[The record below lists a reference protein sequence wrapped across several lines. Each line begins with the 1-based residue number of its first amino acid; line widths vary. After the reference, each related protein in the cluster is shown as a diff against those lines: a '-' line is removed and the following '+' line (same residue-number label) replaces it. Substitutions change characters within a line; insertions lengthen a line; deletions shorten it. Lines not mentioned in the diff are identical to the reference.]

1 MYVRTR
7 KPHGR
12 PCVSLLHNHNVL
24 RAKSPRVT
32 VSCRGRTNL
41 APLSTRL
48 KNCRNESCAGADANL
63 FCSAPHKSTRIRF
76 QCLVQTYTGEATG
89 EWCDRTR
96 QICPSFHTLLCHSQ
110 TNSSL
115 QHAQEKN
122 VCLTCVSHV
131 IRPPFCSRWG
141 GERIACLRWHGPCGI
156 DGARLQQ
163 TSRGSHAPKLYVH
176 PASSIWQT
184 GSHCDTGLL
193 ALLSFM
199 FEQYKCSFGWSC
211 LERRAF
217 EAGITERVPAFPHT
231 RRSLPVKKE
240 PCTWQQYALQT
251 IVAIVSSE
259 VR

>member
-1 MYVRTR
+1 MYVLTR
-7 KPHGR
+7 KPPGR
-12 PCVSLLHNHNVL
+12 PCVSLPHNHNVL
-24 RAKSPRVT
+24 RPNPRE
-32 VSCRGRTNL
+32 SQFHAEG
-41 APLSTRL
+41 APTLHPSAPDHY
-48 KNCRNESCAGADANL
+48 CRNESCAGADANL

-96 QICPSFHTLLCHSQ
+96 QICPSFHTLLC

-131 IRPPFCSRWG
+131 TRPPFCSRWG

-156 DGARLQQ
+156 DGTRLQQ
-163 TSRGSHAPKLYVH
+163 TPRGSRAPKLGVH

-199 FEQYKCSFGWSC
+199 FEQYKCCLGWLS
-211 LERRAF
+211 R
-217 EAGITERVPAFPHT
+217 TTRV
-231 RRSLPVKKE
+231 
-240 PCTWQQYALQT
+240 
-251 IVAIVSSE
+251 
-259 VR
+259 